1 MIINT
6 STNNIL
12 TTIVPY
18 HVGFKDLLHCYA
30 RLSNKLFHYKGN
42 SASKIMVHIFV
53 AIF

>member
-1 MIINT
+1 MDT

-12 TTIVPY
+12 TTIIQY
-18 HVGFKDLLHCYA
+18 RVGFKDLLHCYT

-42 SASKIMVHIFV
+42 SADKIMVLIFV